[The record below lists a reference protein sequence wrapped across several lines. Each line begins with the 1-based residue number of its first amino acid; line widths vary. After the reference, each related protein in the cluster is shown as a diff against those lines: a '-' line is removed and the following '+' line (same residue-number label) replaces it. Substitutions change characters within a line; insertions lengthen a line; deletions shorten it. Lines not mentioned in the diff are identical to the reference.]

1 MGQVED
7 IIKDHDVFTQ
17 NGFEHA
23 MQRVK
28 HVPEGELHHLA
39 AYCPNGGYDKPFQ
52 KAIALARAELGRRA
66 AAQQRKLI
74 WIAAL
79 VGFFGVVVGAVLQS
93 VLTLVIPIMLSL
105 FGQ

>member
-17 NGFEHA
+17 HGFEYA
-23 MQRVK
+23 MQKVK

-39 AYCPNGGYDKPFQ
+39 GYSPNGGYDKPFQ

-66 AAQQRKLI
+66 SAEQRKLI

-79 VGFFGVVVGAVLQS
+79 VGFLGVVVGAVLQP
-93 VLTLVIPIMLSL
+93 VLAVVIPIILSSL
-105 FGQ
+105 GQ